1 MVTLRPDQLSDT
13 LRAIDPDAQLDRL
26 ESGYTVDGHEVVEA
40 HWHGVRAS
48 WMELYAA
55 PDLKGWSWDEPD
67 AHAAFKD
74 LVLNGMPLLDV
85 RVTDIDWL
93 A

>member
-1 MVTLRPDQLSDT
+1 MAALRPGQLSDT

-26 ESGYTVDGHEVVEA
+26 EDGYTRDGCEVVVA

-48 WMELYAA
+48 WMELYAV
-55 PDLKGWSWDEPD
+55 PDLTGWDWEEPD

-74 LVLNGMPLLDV
+74 LVLGGMPLLEV
-85 RVTDIDWL
+85 WVTGIDWL